1 MFVCGTHSP
10 QRRRPTTGRRY
21 RARPAGVDQPGMSPL
36 TGGCAGAGSPALGW
50 APDHR
55 PGGGTAL
62 ECAIPPRPANP
73 PTPSPL
79 WSIRRRAA
87 EFHRRRGGAG
97 LWPGREWGLRKEI
110 PAAGHDAIVR
120 YGLAALAE
128 HAGVAVAP
136 RFGSGTRSRKVRQNR
151 KMTVARMPG
160 AVHDRKAAGA
170 QHSVYLKTRSLR
182 CELAIRVERLVE
194 ETSPVSMFIIEIKS
208 FTWPETQCQQGSTSS
223 WMNHS

>member
-1 MFVCGTHSP
+1 MRVEWAADV
-10 QRRRPTTGRRY
+10 RVWD
-21 RARPAGVDQPGMSPL
+21 ALAPAPASND
-36 TGGCAGAGSPALGW
+36 GAEVPGSPSRRGPARDVPTDRGLRRGWFTALGW

-55 PGGGTAL
+55 PGGRTAL

-170 QHSVYLKTRSLR
+170 QH
-182 CELAIRVERLVE
+182 
-194 ETSPVSMFIIEIKS
+194 
-208 FTWPETQCQQGSTSS
+208 
-223 WMNHS
+223 